1 MKAKEYLNKIR
12 SMEAG
17 INADI
22 EEIESLITL
31 ATKVTSII
39 SDDRVQT
46 SSDQQKIETYSV
58 RIADLKSKM
67 ARELVE
73 LLDYKKTARK
83 LIRESCSLDCVTLL
97 HKRYFQ
103 YKKWEEIAVEMGY
116 SYQWV
121 SDKLHKKALSQIQKV
136 LDGMEEEGC

>member
-12 SMEAG
+12 SIEAG

-22 EEIESLITL
+22 EEIESLTTL
-31 ATKVTSII
+31 ATKVTSVI

-46 SSDQQKIETYSV
+46 SGDQQKIATYSV
-58 RIADLKSKM
+58 KIADLKSKI

-83 LIRESCSLDCVTLL
+83 LIRESCSTDCVTLL

-103 YKKWEEIAVEMGY
+103 YKKWEEIAVEMNY

-121 SDKLHKKALSQIQKV
+121 SDGLHKKALSQMQKA
-136 LDGMEEEGC
+136 LDDMEKEG

>member
-1 MKAKEYLNKIR
+1 
-12 SMEAG
+12 MEAG
-17 INADI
+17 IDADI
-22 EEIESLITL
+22 EEIESLTTL
-31 ATKVTSII
+31 ATKVTSVIC
-39 SDDRVQT
+39 DDRVQ
-46 SSDQQKIETYSV
+46 SDGDMQKIETYSIKIV
-58 RIADLKSKM
+58 DLKSKI

-83 LIRESCSLDCVTLL
+83 LIRESCSTDCVALL

-121 SDKLHKKALSQIQKV
+121 SDGLHKKALLQVQKI
-136 LDGMEEEGC
+136 LDEMEEGG

>member
-1 MKAKEYLNKIR
+1 LKAKEYLNKIR
-12 SMEAG
+12 TIEAG

-22 EEIESLITL
+22 EEIESLTTL
-31 ATKVTSII
+31 ATKVTSVIN
-39 SDDRVQT
+39 DNRVQT

-58 RIADLKSKM
+58 KIADLKSKI

-73 LLDYKKTARK
+73 FLDYKKSVIK
-83 LIRESCSLDCVTLL
+83 LIREFCSTDCMTLL

-103 YKKWEEIAVEMGY
+103 YKKWEEIAVEMNY

-121 SDKLHKKALSQIQKV
+121 SDGLHKKALSQVQKA
-136 LDGMEEEGC
+136 LDEMEKEG

>member
-12 SMEAG
+12 TMEAG

-22 EEIESLITL
+22 EEIESLTTL
-31 ATKVTSII
+31 ATKVTSVI

-46 SSDQQKIETYSV
+46 SSNQQKIETYSV
-58 RIADLKSKM
+58 KIADLKSKI

-73 LLDYKKTARK
+73 FLEYKKTVK
-83 LIRESCSLDCVTLL
+83 KIIRESCSTDCVTLL

-103 YKKWEEIAVEMGY
+103 YKKWEEIAVEMNY

-121 SDKLHKKALSQIQKV
+121 SDGLHKKALKQVQKE
-136 LDGMEEEGC
+136 LDEVD

>member
-1 MKAKEYLNKIR
+1 LKAKEYLNKIR
-12 SMEAG
+12 TIEAG

-22 EEIESLITL
+22 EEIESLTTL
-31 ATKVTSII
+31 ATKVTSVIN
-39 SDDRVQT
+39 DDRVQT

-58 RIADLKSKM
+58 KIADLKSKI

-73 LLDYKKTARK
+73 FLDYKKTVIK
-83 LIRESCSLDCVTLL
+83 LIRESCSTDCITLL

-103 YKKWEEIAVEMGY
+103 YKKWEEIAVEMNY

-121 SDKLHKKALSQIQKV
+121 SDGLHKKALSQVQKA
-136 LDGMEEEGC
+136 LDEMEKEG